1 MAILSSLIGGT
12 MKIFKN
18 TLYLFDSTIF
28 EQGAYFPKIMF
39 RKFSQNSDRKL
50 HKKERLAL

>member
-18 TLYLFDSTIF
+18 TLCLFDRTIF

-39 RKFSQNSDRKL
+39 IYKIKGNTNIL
-50 HKKERLAL
+50 N